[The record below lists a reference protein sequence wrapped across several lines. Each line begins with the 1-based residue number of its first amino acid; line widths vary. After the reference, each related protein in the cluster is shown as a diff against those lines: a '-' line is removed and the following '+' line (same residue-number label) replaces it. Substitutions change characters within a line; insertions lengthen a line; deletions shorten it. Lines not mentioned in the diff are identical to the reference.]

1 MIIIFISSAL
11 SIIFDALYYLYNS
24 KIYLKLFC
32 ITIGIV
38 VIMLTICDVLNR
50 SKEKLKIILNNH
62 HRIYSDNRMNMLKNI
77 FQKYNLDI
85 SNASTIDLLIQE
97 AKDAQIENNPF
108 ISINKPAKI
117 LLASI
122 ISIIAYVAKEIAKS
136 FTTNELMY
144 ITLLVITIIFCII
157 AIITVFIP
165 AIINIIYYDYSK
177 YDELIYD
184 LRQLKIFYR

>member
-1 MIIIFISSAL
+1 
-11 SIIFDALYYLYNS
+11 
-24 KIYLKLFC
+24 
-32 ITIGIV
+32 
-38 VIMLTICDVLNR
+38 MLTICDVLNR
-50 SKEKLKIILNNH
+50 SKENLKIILNNH
-62 HRIYSDNRMNMLKNI
+62 HRIYSNNRMNMLKNI

-157 AIITVFIP
+157 AIITVFITSYKK
-165 AIINIIYYDYSK
+165 YY
-177 YDELIYD
+177 L
-184 LRQLKIFYR
+184 L

>member
-24 KIYLKLFC
+24 KKYLILFC

-50 SKEKLKIILNNH
+50 SKENLKIILNNH

-165 AIINIIYYDYSK
+165 AIKNIIYYDYSK

-184 LRQLKIFYR
+184 LRQLKIFYK